1 MQILRTV
8 VWVVVVIALLIFSIM
23 NWDPVE
29 VKIWEGLVLE
39 TKIPALVIVS
49 FLLGLLPMWMLHRG
63 TKWRLTRRIN
73 TLENA
78 VRSSAGADV
87 PATGTP
93 DPAAP
98 PAVGPATAAPAAAP
112 PPEAPAPAAPPAVGP
127 ATAAPAA
134 APPEAPAPDPVP
146 PAESDATAKPSA

>member
-8 VWVVVVIALLIFSIM
+8 VWVVVAIALLIFSIM

-49 FLLGLLPMWMLHRG
+49 FVLGLLPMWMLHRG

-78 VRSSAGADV
+78 VRTSAGTEVPPADS
-87 PATGTP
+87 PAT
-93 DPAAP
+93 AVQ
-98 PAVGPATAAPAAAP
+98 PAVGPETAAPAAATP
-112 PPEAPAPAAPPAVGP
+112 
-127 ATAAPAA
+127 
-134 APPEAPAPDPVP
+134 PPEAPAPDPA
-146 PAESDATAKPSA
+146 PAAETDGKEKPSA